1 MDPRVVFR
9 THYQVDEP
17 AYMELLIRI
26 CTSPVRSSY
35 REVVAQRLAGEISHR
50 RKKSFNEDAAAYAVD
65 LGKDLEVINENLTWT
80 EKGHLIDLIGETPDI
95 DWEEQLRLSLSEK
108 LLHFRLFLEG
118 DGAALMFLSR
128 RLLETGVLDNSETSW
143 NSLASE
149 MFSEIFS
156 NYLAITNNTQDRV
169 TLRRKIQQQE
179 AKYAGH
185 SGSHK
190 LFIHLQ
196 TLYRLG
202 LIDRPS
208 PGGSRVYKIP
218 SRLPQVKLGL
228 EILIEEIRD
237 VFQLEKV
244 IRNHQWTE
252 VAAKVFQIQSL
263 DVTEE
268 ELDIATLVSFYK
280 RVIGTGVPLCP
291 LSTLINASQIELL
304 SQHVGL
310 LRYETA
316 MKSIQRFQKTHP
328 KSVRF
333 HVDRRGQPAFLK
345 LSNDF
350 LTNFSEDKVLA

>member
-17 AYMELLIRI
+17 AYLELLTKI
-26 CTSPVRSSY
+26 CTSPVQSSY
-35 REVVAQRLAGEISHR
+35 REIAAQKLAREIGRR

-65 LGKDLEVINENLTWT
+65 LGKDLEVLNENQTWT
-80 EKGHLIDLIGETPDI
+80 DKGHLVSLIADTPDI
-95 DWEEQLRLSLSEK
+95 EWEKQLLLSPSER

-118 DGAALMFLSR
+118 DGAALIFLSQ
-128 RLLETGVLDNSETSW
+128 RLLEMGVLDNSETGW

-169 TLRRKIQQQE
+169 GLRRKVQQQE
-179 AKYAGH
+179 TKYAGH

-202 LIDRPS
+202 LIERPT
-208 PGGSRVYKIP
+208 PNGARVYKLP
-218 SRLPQVKLGL
+218 TRLLHTKLGL
-228 EILIEEIRD
+228 DILVEELKG
-237 VFQLEKV
+237 VFHLEQV
-244 IRNHQWTE
+244 IRSQNWIE
-252 VAAKVFQIQSL
+252 VAAKVFQVEYLYADEDAL
-263 DVTEE
+263 D
-268 ELDIATLVSFYK
+268 LSMLVSFYE
-280 RVIGTGVPLCP
+280 RVTATGTPLCSI
-291 LSTLINASQIELL
+291 STLINAAQIQLL
-304 SQHVGL
+304 SHNSRL
-310 LRYETA
+310 LPFETA
-316 MKSIQRFQKTHP
+316 IRALQNIQKANP

-345 LSNDF
+345 LSNEF
-350 LTNFSEDKVLA
+350 VTNFSGNKVLA